1 MASGARLGARV
12 PGRPRAAAPPAF
24 DPLSVPEA
32 DSRSRAPTGW
42 LRLVVFVVGAASLG
56 TEIAAA
62 RLLAPYFGASTI
74 VWANTIATVL
84 LALSVGYWL
93 GGRLADRDPSLRGV
107 CRLVLVAGLLL
118 AAIPYAARPFLDAV
132 VGALDTISAG
142 AAIGSLVAVLV
153 LVAGPVLLLGAVS
166 PYAVRLSLRR
176 IEESGSVTGGLY
188 ALSTAGSLL
197 GTFMAALVL
206 IPFVGTQRTFLVFA
220 LALTLVAA
228 PALRRLALLAGLAV
242 AVLLA
247 IPPGAIRA
255 DTADGKVVYETE
267 TPYQYARVL
276 EDRQGTRRLELNE
289 GLAVHS
295 IYRPARYLTGD
306 YWDDFLVAPLAV
318 SGQPPRTLAL
328 LGNAGG
334 TTARAYGHFLPNTR
348 IDAVEIDGR
357 LTQIARR
364 YFDLHAPHL
373 RLITADARPFLRSS
387 RRRYDA
393 IFIDAYR
400 QPYVPF
406 YLATRQFFALARS
419 RLAPNGALV
428 VNVGHP
434 EGSKALERALGAS
447 MRAEFPAVWRDP
459 VAPTNTLLIAG
470 RSSSA
475 ARLERAASTLP
486 MSLRPLVAAAAHRL
500 APSLS
505 GGTVLTDDR
514 APVEWLI
521 DRSIIEYASGSR

>member
-1 MASGARLGARV
+1 MSV
-12 PGRPRAAAPPAF
+12 SPRPVR
-24 DPLSVPEA
+24 
-32 DSRSRAPTGW
+32 R

-93 GGRLADRDPSLRGV
+93 GGWLADRDPTLHGL

-118 AAIPYAARPFLDAV
+118 GAVPFVARPFLDAA
-132 VGALDTISAG
+132 VGALESVSAG
-142 AAIGSLVAVLV
+142 AAIGSLLAVLV

-166 PYAVRLSLRR
+166 PYAVRLTVRR
-176 IEESGSVTGGLY
+176 VEESGTVTGRLY
-188 ALSTAGSLL
+188 ALSTAGSLF
-197 GTFMAALVL
+197 GTFAAALVL
-206 IPFVGTQRTFLVFA
+206 VPFAGTHRTFLVFA
-220 LALTLVAA
+220 LALTLVAM
-228 PALRRLALLAGLAV
+228 LGLPRP
-242 AVLLA
+242 VLLA
-247 IPPGAIRA
+247 PLLLSGLLVLPPGAIRA
-255 DTADGKVVYETE
+255 SSAHGRVIYEAE

-276 EDRQGTRRLELNE
+276 QDAHGTRRLELNE

-295 IYRPARYLTGD
+295 IYHPGRYLTGD

-318 SGQPPRTLAL
+318 LSRPPARLAI
-328 LGNAGG
+328 LGNAAG
-334 TTARAYGHFLPNTR
+334 TTARAYGYFLPGTR
-348 IDAVEIDGR
+348 IDAVELDRR
-357 LTQIARR
+357 LTEIGRR
-364 YFDLHAPHL
+364 FFDLRAPRL
-373 RLITADARPFLRSS
+373 RLVTADARPFLRTT
-387 RRRYDA
+387 RTRYDA

-406 YLATRQFFALARS
+406 YLTTREFFDLAYK
-419 RLAPNGALV
+419 RLTAGGAVV

-434 EGSKALERALGAS
+434 EDSSLLERALSAT
-447 MRAEFPAVWRDP
+447 MRGTFRAVWRDP
-459 VAPTNTLLIAG
+459 VTPTNTLLIAG
-470 RSSSA
+470 RAVSP
-475 ARLERAASTLP
+475 ARLRTAKGGLP
-486 MSLRPLVAAAAHRL
+486 PQLRPLARDTAARMVP
-500 APSLS
+500 APR